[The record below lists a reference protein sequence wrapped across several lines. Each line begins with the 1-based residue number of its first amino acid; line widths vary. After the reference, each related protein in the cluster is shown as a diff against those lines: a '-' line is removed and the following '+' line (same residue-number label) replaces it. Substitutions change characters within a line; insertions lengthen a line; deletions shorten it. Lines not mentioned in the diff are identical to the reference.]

1 MAEINKLSVRQ
12 ALDKLRRPDVQSK
25 QTRLHEK
32 MDALDEDMQRMR
44 ATRRRL
50 ERDQR
55 AGSPG
60 CDATDFRHLKS
71 NIQVS
76 VVGYGGGQKK
86 DQALFWLPPYG
97 YGCALMSPH
106 PKFPPAPV
114 VFYIGSITRSSAAS
128 GLAVGLLLSV
138 LSASD
143 VDD

>member
-1 MAEINKLSVRQ
+1 VLPLAFVLGYLFPS
-12 ALDKLRRPDVQSK
+12 
-25 QTRLHEK
+25 T
-32 MDALDEDMQRMR
+32 
-44 ATRRRL
+44 
-50 ERDQR
+50 
-55 AGSPG
+55 
-60 CDATDFRHLKS
+60 TDFRHLKS

-76 VVGYGGGQKK
+76 VVGYGGGQKKDQALFGSHFPSTTDFRHLKSNIQVSVAGYGGGQKK

-128 GLAVGLLLSV
+128 GLAVGLLSSRVSV